1 MSYTNMTAISQ
12 MSSQQFIQYSNSFS
26 AIPALI
32 LLFVL
37 THLCFVVVGVL
48 MTEKRKRFFQIWIA
62 SFLFSLLFLIGVALM
77 PNFVQQIVQ
86 LFN

>member
-1 MSYTNMTAISQ
+1 MTAISQ